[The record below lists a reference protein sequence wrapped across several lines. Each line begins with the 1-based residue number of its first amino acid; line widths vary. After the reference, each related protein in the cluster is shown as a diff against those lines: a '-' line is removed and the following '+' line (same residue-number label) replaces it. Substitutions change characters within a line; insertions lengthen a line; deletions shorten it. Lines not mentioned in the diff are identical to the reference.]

1 MTVECL
7 VGNDLDGNCRGL
19 IEVASRHLSE
29 VAISQSDRVPSEV
42 ELDNS
47 QM

>member
-7 VGNDLDGNCRGL
+7 VGNDLEGSCRGE
-19 IEVASRHLSE
+19 IEVTSRNLSE
-29 VAISQSDRVPSEV
+29 VAFSQSDRVPSEV
-42 ELDNS
+42 ESDNS